1 MDEAIKVW
9 YEKIKAW
16 IEENKARKVIAFV
29 LLAAFLL
36 VIGISIGESIV
47 HAFNNVRD
55 LMSR

>member
-36 VIGISIGESIV
+36 VIGISIGESIA